1 MNFALCFNPKYS
13 GKMKTVDVNI
23 RENVAINS
31 SMDEYIAME
40 QLSQCCETILKF
52 LCDEKR
58 YLNPIYSLWELSREV
73 GISARLISNSIN
85 KVLGQNFFEL
95 LNRLRVEEAQRIL
108 INSVQHSRFICIED
122 IYAKSGFGSRS
133 AFYMSFKKYTG
144 FTPRQYM
151 KMCEEE
157 NMNII

>member
-1 MNFALCFNPKYS
+1 
-13 GKMKTVDVNI
+13 MKTVDANI
-23 RENVAINS
+23 RENVTINS
-31 SMDEYIAME
+31 SKGECVDME
-40 QLSQCCETILKF
+40 QLSQCCEKVLKF

-58 YLNPIYSLWELSREV
+58 YLNPIYSLWELSREI
-73 GISARLISNSIN
+73 GISARQISNSIN

-95 LNRLRVEEAQRIL
+95 LNRLRVEEAQSIL
-108 INSVQHSRFICIED
+108 INSVQHSRYICIED
-122 IYAKSGFGSRS
+122 IYVMSGFGSRS

-157 NMNII
+157 NTD